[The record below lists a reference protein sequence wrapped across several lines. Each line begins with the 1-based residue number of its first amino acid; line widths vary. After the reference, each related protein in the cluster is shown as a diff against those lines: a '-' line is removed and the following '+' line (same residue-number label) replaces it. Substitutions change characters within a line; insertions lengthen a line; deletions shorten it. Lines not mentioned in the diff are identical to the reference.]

1 MDVLLAEPVQALV
14 AINVLLTLSLLF
26 PFLAGVWSLGLPGFM
41 AVGAYSSAY
50 LTTDLGVSIPIAV
63 LFGAVAGA
71 AVTLPFGLLALRIRG
86 IYLAI
91 ATLAA
96 AELIVL
102 FFAHFKLTGGVM
114 GYTGMPYLG
123 GGWLTALATSMLGA
137 SAWMFHSRLGKAMK
151 AVGSDPVVASC
162 NGINVAGIQLISL
175 GIGGAF
181 AGLAGACFA
190 HFYSFV
196 APANFAFH
204 RTVDILMFLVAGGLT
219 PLGALIG
226 AGTLTLLPQY
236 VTALE
241 RWAPAMYGMVVIA
254 MMAWRPEG
262 LIPSHRPP
270 IWVRRRLFRA
280 RREPEY
286 RYGTESKEGNT
297 DIHKIQSGP
306 AGSIK

>member
-1 MDVLLAEPVQALV
+1 MDVLLSEPVQALV

-41 AVGAYSSAY
+41 AVGAYLAAY
-50 LTTDLGVSIPIAV
+50 LTTDLEIPIAV
-63 LFGAVAGA
+63 SLCLGA
-71 AVTLPFGLLALRIRG
+71 AGGAAATLPFGLLALRIRG

-102 FFAHFKLTGGVM
+102 FFSHFEPTGGVM

-123 GGWLTALATSMLGA
+123 GGWLIALAFSALCA
-137 SAWMFHSRLGKAMK
+137 STWVFHSRLGKAMK

-162 NGINVAGIQLISL
+162 NGIHVAGIQLVSL
-175 GIGGAF
+175 GIGGGL

-219 PLGALIG
+219 PLGALAG
-226 AGTLTLLPQY
+226 ASTLTLLPQY

-241 RWAPAMYGMVVIA
+241 RWAPALYGVVVIA

-262 LIPSHRPP
+262 LIGSHRLLA
-270 IWVRRRLFRA
+270 WSKRRMPSA
-280 RREPEY
+280 SGNREPRSTAEAKD
-286 RYGTESKEGNT
+286 EPGNP
-297 DIHKIQSGP
+297 DEAH
-306 AGSIK
+306 AGSTGSAE